1 MNLIPPAER
10 RLWYRSIFFT
20 GIVFGVFV
28 LYSLLYTGDVS
39 VLMLSR
45 AVAGT
50 GGTLIGLSFVLSSIC
65 YFFDFADTK
74 IGYRKYL
81 GLIGYFFALTY
92 SFMLLYVDPDRY
104 FFGFFRNII
113 SADFILGLT
122 AMMIFTGMAVISNN
136 SMMMKIGPTRWR
148 VLLRFGYLAYGL
160 LVIRALILDQYEWGL
175 WLTTFA
181 TLPPPRLLLSI
192 FAITVIGMRLA
203 VVISKALSHKKP
215 AVPQSI
221 PSPVVPPAVPQTTV
235 HPTQ

>member
-20 GIVFGVFV
+20 GVVFGFFV

-39 VLMLSR
+39 ALMLSR

-50 GGTLIGLSFVLSSIC
+50 GGTLIGLSFLLSSIC

-104 FFGFFRNII
+104 FFGFFRNVFT
-113 SADFILGLT
+113 ADFLLGLT
-122 AMMIFTGMAVISNN
+122 AMIIFTGMAIISNS

-160 LVIRALILDQYEWGL
+160 LVVRAVILEQYEWGM
-175 WLTTFA
+175 WLSTFA

-192 FAITVIGMRLA
+192 FAIMVIGMRLA
-203 VVISKALSHKKP
+203 VVISKALSKKKPASPQSIPAPVATP
-215 AVPQSI
+215 AVPQA
-221 PSPVVPPAVPQTTV
+221 AVS
-235 HPTQ
+235 PTQ